1 MMKLFKNP
9 PNGEPFAKKKRL
21 NIFSPSLNVLLNTGS
36 ITEHSEQNVLL
47 LCPDYSPL
55 KARR

>member
-1 MMKLFKNP
+1 MKLFKNP

-21 NIFSPSLNVLLNTGS
+21 NIFSPSLNVLLNAGS
-36 ITEHSEQNVLL
+36 ITEHSEQNVLI